1 MHRDEVNHT
10 VGQAGSRKSDA
21 PCGGNVASRR
31 NLKNPGAGG
40 AGLQPEQVAGLC
52 REGPGY
58 SSLLVRR
65 VGVSP
70 TRR

>member
-10 VGQAGSRKSDA
+10 VVQAGLRKSDA
-21 PCGGNVASRR
+21 PCSGNVASRR
-31 NLKNPGAGG
+31 NLKNPGDGG
-40 AGLQPEQVAGLC
+40 AGLRPGRVAGLC

-58 SSLLVRR
+58 GSLLVRR